1 MSRGNFRIGAIFGV
15 PLEVNASW
23 LITLALFTFL
33 LGDQV
38 YPDVLSGQPMWFY
51 WSLAVVSGI
60 FFFASIIIHELAHS
74 LIARRSGIPVRAI
87 TLFMLGGVSQITR
100 EAARPLV
107 EFVMAIVGPL
117 TSIALAGVFLALA
130 YTPGLRDNR
139 TEIMWEWLFLMNLSL
154 GIVNMAPG
162 FPLDGGRVLRAALWA
177 VTGNY
182 RLATQWASY
191 VGRGLGYALIGAG
204 FLFILGIL
212 PWLDA
217 FSGVWLILVGLFLDN
232 AARQS
237 WAHTRLLEDLRSH
250 NVSSVMQTVLPRVEP
265 EVDLL
270 QAMSRYYHPRYGLCA
285 FVVDGDERVMG
296 MITDVELARV
306 PRDRWPGVPVR
317 AAMQPAADIATTT
330 PDADLASV
338 LEQMDGAQQTQLPIL
353 EDGRLTGWVSRA
365 RITSMFLPQPAALGR
380 AS

>member
-1 MSRGNFRIGAIFGV
+1 VRVGSLFGI
-15 PLEVNASW
+15 PLEINASW
-23 LITLALFTFL
+23 LITLAFFTFL

-38 YPDVLSGQPMWFY
+38 YPDVVRDEPTWFY
-51 WSLAVVSGI
+51 WLIAAISGI

-74 LIARRSGIPVRAI
+74 IVAKRSGIPVRAI

-100 EAARPLV
+100 EAGRPLV

-117 TSIALAGVFLALA
+117 MSIVLAGLFLGLA

-182 RLATQWASY
+182 RRATQWASY
-191 VGRGLGYALIGAG
+191 VGRGLGYALIAAG
-204 FLFILGIL
+204 FLFLLRLL

-217 FSGVWLILVGLFLDN
+217 FSGIWLILVGLFLDN

-237 WAHTRLLEDLRSH
+237 WAHTRMLEDLRVH
-250 NVSSVMQTVLPRVEP
+250 RASSVMQTVLPRVEP
-265 EVDLL
+265 NVDLL
-270 QAMSRYYHPRYGLCA
+270 QAMSRFYHPRYGLCA

-296 MITDVELARV
+296 MITDVQLARV
-306 PRDRWPGVPVR
+306 PRDRWQAVPVR

-365 RITSMFLPQPAALGR
+365 RIVTLLAPQPAMSR